1 MLSGLYVSK
10 ATHGRDEDGDD
21 IDEIEDCDHT
31 ATRQNGDCWSEIKVQ
46 RPQGQSCFFVS
57 GGAPV
62 VLEGY
67 GFAADDCKGRAE
79 ADHGQSELGPAEMV
93 ISFEKG

>member
-1 MLSGLYVSK
+1 MFSRLLVSQ

-21 IDEIEDCDHT
+21 IDEIEDCDDA
-31 ATRQNGDCWSEIKVQ
+31 ATRQNSDRWSKIKVQ
-46 RPQGQSCFFVS
+46 WPQGQSCFFVPR
-57 GGAPV
+57 GAPI

-67 GFAADDCKGRAE
+67 RFAADDCKGRAE
-79 ADHGQSELGPAEMV
+79 ADHGQSELGPAQMV